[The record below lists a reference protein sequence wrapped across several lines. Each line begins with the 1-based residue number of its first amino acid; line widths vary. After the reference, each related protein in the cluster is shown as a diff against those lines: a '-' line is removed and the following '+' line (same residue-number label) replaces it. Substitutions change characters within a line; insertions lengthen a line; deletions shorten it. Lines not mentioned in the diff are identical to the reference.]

1 MTSPK
6 VLVYHE
12 AGHVVS
18 WLHYGQKIEFVT
30 IDPIKCKETVSNKNE
45 ACDGWL
51 HILEGYTATPFE
63 EAVHLISG
71 CVAEA
76 KSRNCHLTRCIEQ
89 GGNEDFEKAECSLD
103 YYYKHLTENL
113 ENFSHEGGEPR
124 FILTSL
130 AINESRYIINKNWES
145 VEKVALALLKRKTLT
160 HDDVV
165 ELINN
170 G

>member
-1 MTSPK
+1 MTSPR

-30 IDPIKCKETVSNKNE
+30 IDPIKCKETTSNKNE
-45 ACDGWL
+45 RCDGWL
-51 HILEGYTATPFE
+51 NILAGYTATPFE

-76 KSRNCHLTRCIEQ
+76 KSRGCHLNRCVEQ
-89 GGNEDFEKAECSLD
+89 GGDEDFEKAEHLLD
-103 YYYKHLTENL
+103 YYYGCLTRDL
-113 ENFSHEGGEPR
+113 ENFSHGDGESR
-124 FILTSL
+124 FILTGL
-130 AINESRYIINKNWES
+130 AINESRGIIYKNWS
-145 VEKVALALLKRKTLT
+145 DVEKVALALLKRKTLT

-165 ELINN
+165 ELV
-170 G
+170 GEE